1 LQRTTELLEHVG
13 VPSPVQKGRIDRLVA
28 LEWSL
33 QKHVVADDLSIKERI
48 ELEKLIARYERE
60 LGLQAAAAETPGA
73 ALDRHIAN
81 LRRESAA

>member
-1 LQRTTELLEHVG
+1 M
-13 VPSPVQKGRIDRLVA
+13 PSPVQKGRIDRLVA

-60 LGLQAAAAETPGA
+60 LGLQAADAAETPGA